1 MLTKKNERRAPCLVD
16 DDHRRTGRLE
26 RVLKRAW
33 SREVRRQD

>member
-26 RVLKRAW
+26 LVLEAGLV
-33 SREVRRQD
+33 SRSRRQD